1 MYKFYTIL
9 FQFSSITQLFTLM
22 SVISFTDFNNYLN
35 QLKKNKADVQN
46 SFMTI
51 FFVLDD
57 HTK

>member
-51 FFVLDD
+51 FFVLHD